1 VLQELEDVSWMA
13 GCRPDAWR
21 PGVIPGRRKGASPAA
36 SSEPGFGRRSGP
48 RNVAAE
54 PASAFPVAGA
64 QQGAASQHVRA
75 PATPSR

>member
-1 VLQELEDVSWMA
+1 MLQELEDVSWMA
-13 GCRPDAWR
+13 GCLETRGD
-21 PGVIPGRRKGASPAA
+21 PGQAEGCQPGIIQRARLRQAV
-36 SSEPGFGRRSGP
+36 RP

-75 PATPSR
+75 PPRRHAE